1 MHTTESKR
9 GSRQCPFDLGEKV
22 VLISNKD
29 VVGIIISVDI
39 DNVTWD
45 DRYVPMFYVVRW
57 NNGVEEI
64 RGARELVSYEGGYA
78 SG

>member
-1 MHTTESKR
+1 VYTTESRR

-22 VLISNKD
+22 VLKTDSKL
-29 VVGIIISVDI
+29 VGKIVSVDI

-45 DRYVPMFYVVRW
+45 NRYTPMFYVVRW

-64 RGARELVSYEGGYA
+64 RAARDLITYED
-78 SG
+78 SRD